1 MVFLPL
7 ENNIKP
13 TKKRKMKDSQNEV
26 SEITTFQVT
35 YFNMGHFN
43 ILLCLI
49 SCEEATKNVSA
60 VEVSVID
67 FSN

>member
-1 MVFLPL
+1 MLH
-7 ENNIKP
+7 I
-13 TKKRKMKDSQNEV
+13 S
-26 SEITTFQVT
+26 
-35 YFNMGHFN
+35 YMGHFN

-49 SCEEATKNVSA
+49 SREATKNVSA